1 MIKIGDKVRF
11 LDSVGGGIVRRFNG
25 KDLVMVEDE
34 DGFEIPTLIKQCVVV
49 NDDDDARASGRMRPH
64 EASVPE
70 KPAVRSFDELIK
82 STPDR
87 PTASTSHGTTKWQDG
102 KTHID
107 LDKPVRTPEIPEGNV
122 LNLYL
127 AFIPANDRH
136 LQNTNFYCYIV
147 NDSNFWI
154 FFTLLS
160 PKEEG
165 KPEVECRYT
174 GLIEPNTKLQ
184 LFSIDRIK
192 AEQLS
197 QCTIQL
203 LAFKRDK
210 PFAPQSPMHVD
221 IHLNPNR
228 FFKLHSFVKN
238 DFFDEEALLQ
248 PVVRNGRP
256 YLPMNLDEEAIS
268 RGIREKVKSVQAA
281 KKPSARPVVEKNGII
296 EVDLHIGQLLDTTA
310 GMERRDML
318 RYQLDTFRKTM
329 ETYRNCR
336 GKKIIF
342 IHGKGEGVLRKA
354 ILDELKAHYAQCL
367 WQDASFQQYGFG
379 ATQVTIRK

>member
-49 NDDDDARASGRMRPH
+49 NDDDDARASGRVRPK
-64 EASVPE
+64 EESKPE
-70 KPAVRSFDELIK
+70 RPAVCSFDELTK
-82 STPDR
+82 SKKNQA
-87 PTASTSHGTTKWQDG
+87 TASTPNGITKLQDG
-102 KTHID
+102 KTYID
-107 LDKPVRTPEIPEGNV
+107 LDKPVRSPETAEGNV

-127 AFIPANDRH
+127 AFIPADNRH
-136 LQNTNFYCYIV
+136 LQNTNFYCYMV
-147 NDSNFWI
+147 NDSNYWT

-160 PKEEG
+160 PKG
-165 KPEVECRYT
+165 DGNPETECRYT

-184 LFSIDRIK
+184 LFSIERMK
-192 AEQLS
+192 AEELS
-197 QCTIQL
+197 QCAVQL

-210 PFAPQSPMHVD
+210 PFIPQSPMHVD

-228 FFKLHSFVKN
+228 FFKLHSFVEN
-238 DFFDEEALLQ
+238 DFFEEEALLQ
-248 PVVRNGRP
+248 PIVRNGRP

-268 RGIREKVKSVQAA
+268 RGIREKIKSVQAS
-281 KKPSARPVVEKNGII
+281 KKTAPRPIVEKNGII

-310 GMERRDML
+310 GMERGDML
-318 RYQLDTFRKTM
+318 RYQLDIFRKTM

-336 GKKIIF
+336 GQKIVF

>member
-11 LDSVGGGIVRRFNG
+11 LDSTGGGIVRRFSG

-34 DGFEIPTLIKQCVVV
+34 DGFEIPTLIRQCVVV
-49 NDDDDARASGRMRPH
+49 NDDDDARASGHIRPK
-64 EASVPE
+64 EAPKPE
-70 KPAVRSFDELIK
+70 RPAVCSFEELTRNTK
-82 STPDR
+82 NREAVSTP
-87 PTASTSHGTTKWQDG
+87 HGITKLQDG
-102 KTHID
+102 KSYVD
-107 LDKPVRTPEIPEGNV
+107 LEKPVRTPETKEGNV

-127 AFIPANDRH
+127 AFIPADDRH
-136 LQNTNFYCYIV
+136 LQNTTFYCYIV
-147 NDSNFWI
+147 NDSNFWT

-160 PKEEG
+160 PKESGGAEM
-165 KPEVECRYT
+165 ECRYT

-184 LFSIDRIK
+184 LFSIDRMK
-192 AEQLS
+192 AETLT
-197 QCTIQL
+197 QCAIQL

-228 FFKLHSFVKN
+228 FFKLHSFVEN
-238 DFFDEEALLQ
+238 DFFEEEALLQ
-248 PVVRNGRP
+248 PIVRNGRP

-268 RGIREKVKSVQAA
+268 RGIREKIKNVQAA
-281 KKPSARPVVEKNGII
+281 KKPAAKPIVEKNGII

-310 GMERRDML
+310 GMERGDML

-336 GKKIIF
+336 GQKIIF

-354 ILDELKAHYAQCL
+354 IVDELKAHYAQCL

>member
-11 LDSVGGGIVRRFNG
+11 LDSIGGGIVRRFSG

-34 DGFEIPTLIKQCVVV
+34 DGFEIPTPIRQCVVV
-49 NDDDDARASGRMRPH
+49 NDDDDARASGHVRPK
-64 EASVPE
+64 EANKSEQPT
-70 KPAVRSFDELIK
+70 VRSFDELTK
-82 STPDR
+82 NSKKQ
-87 PTASTSHGTTKWQDG
+87 TTVPAPQGITKLQDG

-107 LDKPVRTPEIPEGNV
+107 LEKPVRTPETKEGNV

-127 AFIPANDRH
+127 AFIPADDRH
-136 LQNTNFYCYIV
+136 LQNTNFYCYMV
-147 NDSNFWI
+147 NDSNYWT

-160 PKEEG
+160 PKGEDATEM
-165 KPEVECRYT
+165 ECRYT

-184 LFSIDRIK
+184 LFSIDRMR
-192 AEQLS
+192 ADQLA
-197 QCTIQL
+197 QCAVQL

-221 IHLNPNR
+221 LHLNPNR
-228 FFKLHSFVKN
+228 FFKLHSFVEN
-238 DFFDEEALLQ
+238 DFFEEEALLQ
-248 PVVRNGRP
+248 PIIRNGRP

-268 RGIREKVKSVQAA
+268 RGIREKIKSVQAA
-281 KKPSARPVVEKNGII
+281 RKPVHKPATEKNGII
-296 EVDLHIGQLLDTTA
+296 EVDLHIGQLLDSTA
-310 GMERRDML
+310 GMDRGDML

-336 GKKIIF
+336 GQKIVF

-354 ILDELKAHYAQCL
+354 ILDELKAHYAHCL

-379 ATQVTIRK
+379 ATQVTVRK